1 MKEEKNKRIMTKLTL
16 LWEKHPNFTLTQLLW
31 TLAKSKYVF
40 YYVEDDYIEQRIDR
54 YLLKEKISDD

>member
-1 MKEEKNKRIMTKLTL
+1 MTKLTL
-16 LWEKHPNFTLTQLLW
+16 LWEKHPHFTLIQLLW
-31 TLAKSKYVF
+31 TLARSKYVF